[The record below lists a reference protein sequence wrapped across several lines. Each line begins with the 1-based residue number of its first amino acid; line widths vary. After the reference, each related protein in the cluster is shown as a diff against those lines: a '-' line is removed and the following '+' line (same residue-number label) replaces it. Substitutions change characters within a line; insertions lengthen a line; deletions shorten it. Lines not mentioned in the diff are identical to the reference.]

1 MASLTPKTL
10 YVGNTSGANVYTVN
24 STAGNYSII
33 KNINICNANT
43 TTAKTITLHLIAP
56 AGSAVENNRY
66 LSALTINAN
75 DSIQIDTGLVLS
87 NGYSIYISHTGNVTA
102 TITGVEYLG

>member
-10 YVGNTSGANVYTVN
+10 YVGNTSGANVYTVS
-24 STAGNYSII
+24 STSGDYSIVR
-33 KNINICNANT
+33 NINICNANT

-56 AGSAVENNRY
+56 SGSAAEDNRY

-75 DSIQIDTGLVLS
+75 DSVQIDTGLVLS